1 MNIEKDRKDTIEYYE
16 KNAEGFVERTF
27 NVDFSETQERF
38 AKQVRTGGLVLD
50 FGCGSGRDTKWFL
63 DKGFRVEAID
73 GCETLCDIASKNTG
87 ISVKHM
93 FFNELDEQEKYDGI
107 WACSSILHCPKD
119 ELTDVFKRM
128 ILATVPGGFLY
139 VSFKYGTF
147 EGIRY
152 ERHFTDFNEESF
164 SKYTSQF
171 AEVSIIDEWVTS
183 DVRPGRGEEKWLNI
197 ILKKSD
203 TI

>member
-119 ELTDVFKRM
+119 ELTDVFK
-128 ILATVPGGFLY
+128 G
-139 VSFKYGTF
+139 
-147 EGIRY
+147 
-152 ERHFTDFNEESF
+152 
-164 SKYTSQF
+164 
-171 AEVSIIDEWVTS
+171 
-183 DVRPGRGEEKWLNI
+183 
-197 ILKKSD
+197 
-203 TI
+203 